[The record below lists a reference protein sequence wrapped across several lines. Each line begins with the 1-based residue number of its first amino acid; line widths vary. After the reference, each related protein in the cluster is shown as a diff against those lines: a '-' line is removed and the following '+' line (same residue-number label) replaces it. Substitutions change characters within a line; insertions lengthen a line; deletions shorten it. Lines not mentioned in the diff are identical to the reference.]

1 MAATLV
7 PGRGV
12 IHCGRV
18 AHQPRLL
25 QCVGQY
31 PVKLI
36 PTRVHSPANRQ
47 TRPLCAT
54 EPQWTGQSCAVY
66 IVTYG
71 GGIVHG
77 DRIQLDIHI
86 DPGVGL
92 TLLTQGSTKVFRAR
106 KPHVAAQALQLKAAP
121 PPAAAPGVASLL
133 PTSDTTPALYSSQYA
148 TITVAPGGC
157 LVYLPSPVT
166 CFRGSRYVQR
176 QQITLQ
182 SPRSSVVFLDW
193 FTGGRS
199 SRGELWEFDLYNSIN
214 TILLN
219 DRPIFKDAVHLSDRF
234 QAIPDHTASMP
245 SPTLTTLDGTI
256 ASVISPTASQGTS
269 TFSSSTKGRALQNTF
284 AERLHP
290 FQCFAIL
297 VILPGASACLAQVR
311 QDLLAFQMQDKISGA
326 ADPSFRRPST
336 TGDNVDVV
344 YSVSDFEQDG
354 VIGVAVRLSAMY
366 TEAITV
372 WVRQHLAALEPA
384 IGSNIWSSMMA

>member
-1 MAATLV
+1 MATSIV
-7 PGRGV
+7 PGHGV
-12 IHCGRV
+12 VHCGRV
-18 AHQPRLL
+18 AHQPKLF

-36 PTRVHSPANRQ
+36 PTRVHSSANRQ
-47 TRPLCAT
+47 ARPLCAS

-77 DRIQLDIHI
+77 DRIQLDIHV

-106 KPHVAAQALQLKAAP
+106 KPHDAAIALQPKSAQP
-121 PPAAAPGVASLL
+121 PSATPGTTSLL
-133 PTSDTTPALYSSQYA
+133 PTTDTAPALFSSQYA

-176 QQITLQ
+176 QRITLQ
-182 SPRSSVVFLDW
+182 SPRSSAVFLDW

-214 TILLN
+214 TVLLN

-234 QAIPDHTASMP
+234 QAVPDHTACAP
-245 SPTLTTLDGTI
+245 RPTLTTIDGTI
-256 ASVISPTASQGTS
+256 ASAMSPDADLDTPASTS
-269 TFSSSTKGRALQNTF
+269 SSSTRPLPNTF

-290 FQCFAIL
+290 FQCFAVL
-297 VILPGASACLAQVR
+297 VILPGASACLAQIR
-311 QDLLAFQMQDKISGA
+311 QDLLAFQAQDKISGA
-326 ADPSFRRPST
+326 ADPSFRRPPT
-336 TGDNVDVV
+336 AGGNAAVV

-354 VIGVAVRLSAMY
+354 VAGVAVRLSAMY
-366 TEAITV
+366 TEAITA
-372 WVRQHLAALEPA
+372 WIRQHLAALEPV
-384 IGSNIWSSMMA
+384 IGGNIWTSMMA